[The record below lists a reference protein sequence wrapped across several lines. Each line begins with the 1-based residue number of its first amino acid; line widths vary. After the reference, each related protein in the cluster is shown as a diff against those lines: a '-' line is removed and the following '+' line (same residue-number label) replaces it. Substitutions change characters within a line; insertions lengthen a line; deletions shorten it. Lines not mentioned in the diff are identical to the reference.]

1 MSLTVT
7 DLIAYIALF
16 VAAVLSYRTGKLTRT
31 GAITGGIVGLFIYK
45 GAGLTGLVLLA
56 TFFMVASW
64 ATQWQ
69 INKKSAIGAA
79 EKNRG
84 RRTTG
89 QVLANGGVA
98 GLLGLAGWLSPDKA
112 GIALLMIAGS
122 MAAAIADTLSSELG
136 MIYGRRFFNIL
147 TFKKDTCGMDGVI
160 SIEGTLT
167 GLIGAMVIAAIYA
180 LSEGWGTTFYWIT
193 LAGFVGNLIDSIL
206 GATLE
211 RRGFMGNNVV
221 NFLNTLAGA
230 MVCWLLI

>member
-167 GLIGAMVIAAIYA
+167 G
-180 LSEGWGTTFYWIT
+180 F
-193 LAGFVGNLIDSIL
+193 
-206 GATLE
+206 
-211 RRGFMGNNVV
+211 
-221 NFLNTLAGA
+221 
-230 MVCWLLI
+230 